1 MFWHIGHVG
10 NLSFGPVRAMQNVHN
25 ILYIRD
31 DTYYMCKSVY
41 SHDIVVY
48 SVKSVTIDIILLWM
62 YPT

>member
-1 MFWHIGHVG
+1 
-10 NLSFGPVRAMQNVHN
+10 MQNVHN

-48 SVKSVTIDIILLWM
+48 SVKSITLTLYHYGYIPPNTVESHVGH
-62 YPT
+62 YEP